1 MENTNSPVLTAKM
14 FDAKAGC
21 GGCLVLFIAFF
32 VFIFW
37 GMPYLLG
44 SYAEHTAKTPG
55 DPKNY
60 RPLEQ
65 LAAVTAYAGDGAL
78 LQEVSIRYIRKDGTV
93 NLEADSYAPSVE
105 YSFIRKLAE
114 PPKDAPPV
122 GAGTSVKGEWVEP
135 IDIEVIKPGGRR
147 YVRRTSGG
155 TSTSYSYIHHGMLR
169 ETSKATQ
176 VENPQAIALPSC
188 SLSELWDK
196 AVDNNASLNDA
207 VANIEI
213 KEDDLIFTISGAG
226 IYRSFTKDC
235 EVVR

>member
-1 MENTNSPVLTAKM
+1 MENTNSPVVSAKM

-21 GGCLVLFIAFF
+21 GGCFVLIVAFIVF
-32 VFIFW
+32 VGW

-44 SYAEHTAKTPG
+44 RYAEHTEKTPG

-78 LQEVSIRYIRKDGTV
+78 LQGVSIRYIRKDGTV
-93 NLEADSYAPSVE
+93 NLEADNYAPSVE
-105 YSFIRKLAE
+105 YDFIRRLAE
-114 PPKDAPPV
+114 PPEDAPPI
-122 GAGTSVKGEWVEP
+122 GAGTSVKGDWVEP
-135 IDIEVIKPGGRR
+135 IQIEVIKPGGRR
-147 YVRRTSGG
+147 YVRRTGG
-155 TSTSYSYIHHGMLR
+155 GVSSSYSYIHHGMQR

-176 VENPQAIALPSC
+176 VENPHAITLPSC

-196 AVDNNASLNDA
+196 AVDGNMSLNDA

-213 KEDDLIFTISGAG
+213 KEDGITFTISGASV
-226 IYRSFTKDC
+226 YRAFTKDC
-235 EVVR
+235 QVVR

>member
-1 MENTNSPVLTAKM
+1 MENTNSPVLTAKI
-14 FDAKAGC
+14 FDMKAGC

-78 LQEVSIRYIRKDGTV
+78 LQEISIRYIRRDGTV
-93 NLEADSYAPSVE
+93 NLEAESYAPSVE

-122 GAGTSVKGEWVEP
+122 GAGTSIKGEWVEP
-135 IDIEVIKPGGRR
+135 IEIEVIKPGGRR
-147 YVRRTSGG
+147 YVRRTGG
-155 TSTSYSYIHHGMLR
+155 GVSSSYSYIHHGMQR
-169 ETSKATQ
+169 DTSKATQ
-176 VENPQAIALPSC
+176 VENPQAIALPTC

-196 AVDNNASLNDA
+196 AVDGNTSLNDA

-213 KEDDLIFTISGAG
+213 KEDIITFMISGAG
-226 IYRSFTKDC
+226 VNRTFTLDC